1 MKKYRKVLKY
11 IWLSLLATVLLLYIF
26 RPNYFTSEFLA
37 NALDGN
43 EQLISIVY
51 VAFVLLRSLFFIPS
65 TLPLLIG
72 IALFPGRLDFLLI
85 VNMIGIM
92 GGSILLYYAA
102 NFFTP
107 DDFFSSKQIKG
118 LQKVKEKINRFGFS
132 IVLVWS
138 FIPIVPTDLICY
150 VSGATKMNLAKFLV
164 SLFIGELLLV
174 SLYIFT
180 GKELIDLFF

>member
-92 GGSILLYYAA
+92 GGLSSYTMRQISSPQMTSLVLSKLKDCRKSKRKLIASAFRSSWCGRLFLSFQLIL
-102 NFFTP
+102 
-107 DDFFSSKQIKG
+107 
-118 LQKVKEKINRFGFS
+118 
-132 IVLVWS
+132 
-138 FIPIVPTDLICY
+138 Y
-150 VSGATKMNLAKFLV
+150 VMYQAPLK
-164 SLFIGELLLV
+164 
-174 SLYIFT
+174 
-180 GKELIDLFF
+180 